1 MSIAQRINILSEL
14 GFISSAEKEL
24 LIKESQILSPNNAD
38 KMSENVIGVFGLPM
52 SIATNFLINDKE
64 YIVPMVVEEPSIVA
78 GVSGAAKIIKRSGG
92 FEAKMTES
100 LLIGQIQ
107 VLSLNDINEAVSI
120 LEKNKKNLLKKA
132 NQILPNLIK
141 RGGGVKEVE
150 IHTIT
155 LKKESTIVLHLLV
168 DTKDAMG
175 ANLVNT
181 MCENLAHY
189 LENLIGGKVGLRI
202 LSNLSDRSM
211 VEIKTEIPVKN
222 LEMSG
227 FSGETVRDGVVNATE
242 FANADPYRAATH
254 NKGIMNGIDAVSVA
268 TGNDWRAI
276 EAAAHAY
283 ASSGGVYKSL
293 SQWKVSSEGNLK
305 GILRMPIKVGIVG
318 GTLTANPAS
327 KLGLNLSKVNSSSE
341 LAKVMGSVGLAQN
354 LAALRALV
362 THGIQQGH
370 MKLHAR
376 SAAISADIPDKYFS
390 EVVKGMIDS
399 GEIKAW
405 KAKELLIEAKEI
417 PEKSKISSSNKTT
430 EELGKGYASG
440 KVILLGEH
448 AVVYK
453 HPAIACPIIRAVNV
467 HVERVTDG
475 IEFVLSGFLNKE
487 IDHQSDGYQSL
498 LSMFSMICELLEI
511 DNFTARIKINSRIP
525 YAMGMGASAAFAV
538 AITRGV
544 IDLFNLSKTPEE
556 VNKIAFECE
565 KITHGMPSGVDN
577 TVAVFGRPI
586 FFKKGKES
594 FKSVLEQV
602 EPLPIV
608 IGLSHN
614 SSNTAEVV
622 SAVNSRYKKNKT
634 LYEDLFKQIG
644 RITNEG
650 FKALKDKNY
659 DKLGELM
666 NISQGL
672 LNAIGVSNSEL
683 EKMVDLARSSGAI
696 GAKLTGSGGGGSIIA
711 LCPGKETEVKGSLED
726 SGYKTVPLFHL

>member
-1 MSIAQRINILSEL
+1 MSVTQRINILSEL

-24 LIKESQILSPNNAD
+24 LIKKSQILPPNNAD

-78 GVSGAAKIIKRSGG
+78 GVSGAAKIIKKSGG

-107 VLSLNDINEAVSI
+107 LLSLNDINKAISI
-120 LEKNKKNLLKKA
+120 LEKSKDNLLKEA
-132 NQILPNLIK
+132 NASLPNLIK
-141 RGGGVKEVE
+141 RGGGVKEIE
-150 IHTIT
+150 IHKIT
-155 LKKESTIVLHLLV
+155 LKKESTVILHLLV

-175 ANLVNT
+175 ANLVNSL
-181 MCENLAHY
+181 CENLADH
-189 LENLIGGKVGLRI
+189 LENLIDGKVGLRI
-202 LSNLSDRSM
+202 LSNLSDRSI

-222 LEMSG
+222 LKKSG
-227 FSGETVRDGVVNATE
+227 FSGEVVRDGVVNATE
-242 FANADPYRAATH
+242 FANTDPYRAATH
-254 NKGIMNGIDAVSVA
+254 NKGIMNGIDAVSLA

-293 SQWKVSSEGNLK
+293 SQWEVNSKGNLEGVLK
-305 GILRMPIKVGIVG
+305 MPIKVGIVG
-318 GTLTANPAS
+318 GSLTANPAA

-362 THGIQQGH
+362 THGIQKGH

-376 SAAISADIPDKYFS
+376 SVAVSVGTPEKYFT
-390 EVVKGMIDS
+390 EVVRGMIDS

-405 KAKELLIEAKEI
+405 KAKELIEAKEI
-417 PEKSKISSSNKTT
+417 PEKSKISSSRKTK
-430 EELGKGYASG
+430 EELGVGFAAG
-440 KVILLGEH
+440 KVILMGEH

-453 HPAIACPIIRAVNV
+453 QPAIACPIIRAVDV
-467 HVERVTDG
+467 HVERTTDR
-475 IEFVLSGFLNKE
+475 IDFILSGFLNKE
-487 IDHQSDGYQSL
+487 IDEQSSSYQSL
-498 LSMFSMICELLEI
+498 VSMFSTICKLLEI
-511 DNFTARIKINSRIP
+511 DKFNARIKIDSRIP
-525 YAMGMGASAAFAV
+525 YSMGLGASAAFAV

-544 IDLFNLSKTPEE
+544 IDLFNLSRTPEE

-577 TVAVFGRPI
+577 TVAVFGQPI

-594 FKSVLEQV
+594 TKNLLESVK
-602 EPLPIV
+602 PLPIV

-614 SSNTAEVV
+614 SSNTVDLV
-622 SAVNSRYKKNKT
+622 SDVNFRYKKNKI
-634 LYEDLFKQIG
+634 LYENLFSQIG
-644 RITNEG
+644 RIANEG
-650 FKALKDKNY
+650 LKALKDMNY

-672 LNAIGVSNSEL
+672 LNSIGVSNSEL
-683 EKMVDLARSSGAI
+683 EKMIDLARSSGAI

-711 LCPGKETEVKGSLED
+711 LCPGKETEVERSLED
-726 SGYKTVPLFHL
+726 SGYKTIPLFNR

>member
-1 MSIAQRINILSEL
+1 MSVAQRIKILSEL
-14 GFISSAEKEL
+14 GFISSAEKEF

-52 SIATNFLINDKE
+52 SIATNFLINNKE

-78 GVSGAAKIIKRSGG
+78 GVSGAAKIIRKSGG
-92 FEAKMTES
+92 FEAKMNES

-120 LEKNKKNLLKKA
+120 LEKSKDNLMKKA
-132 NQILPNLIK
+132 NESLPNLIK
-141 RGGGVKEVE
+141 RGGGVKEIE
-150 IHTIT
+150 IHRIT
-155 LKKESTIVLHLLV
+155 LKKESTVIVHLLV

-175 ANLVNT
+175 ANLVNSL
-181 MCENLAHY
+181 CENLANH
-189 LENLIGGKVGLRI
+189 LENLVGGKVGLRI
-202 LSNLSDRSM
+202 LSNLSDRSI
-211 VEIKTEIPVKN
+211 VEVKTVIPAKN
-222 LEMSG
+222 LEKNG
-227 FSGETVRDGVVNATE
+227 FSGESVRDGVVNATE

-254 NKGIMNGIDAVSVA
+254 NKGIMNGIDAVSLA

-293 SQWKVSSEGNLK
+293 SQWKVSSKGNLE

-318 GTLTANPAS
+318 GSLTANPAA
-327 KLGLNLSKVNSSSE
+327 KLGLNFLKVNSSSE
-341 LAKVMGSVGLAQN
+341 LAMVMGSVGLAQN

-376 SAAISADIPDKYFS
+376 SVAISVDTPEKYFT

-405 KAKELLIEAKEI
+405 KAKELIKAKEM
-417 PEKSKISSSNKTT
+417 PEKGNISSSNKTK
-430 EELGKGYASG
+430 EELGKGFASG

-448 AVVYK
+448 AVVYNQ
-453 HPAIACPIIRAVNV
+453 PAIACPIIRAVNI
-467 HVERVTDG
+467 HIERATDK
-475 IEFVLSGFLNKE
+475 IEFVLSGFLNKK
-487 IDHQSDGYQSL
+487 IDNQSSSYQSFV
-498 LSMFSMICELLEI
+498 SMFSTICKHLEI
-511 DNFTARIKINSRIP
+511 DNFNARIKIDSRIP
-525 YAMGMGASAAFAV
+525 YSMGLGASAAFAV
-538 AITRGV
+538 AFTRGV

-577 TVAVFGRPI
+577 TVAVFGQPI

-594 FKSVLEQV
+594 SKTLLEKV

-614 SSNTAEVV
+614 SSNTADVV
-622 SAVNSRYKKNKT
+622 SAVNSRYKKNKI
-634 LYEDLFKQIG
+634 LYEDLFSQIG
-644 RITNEG
+644 RIANEG
-650 FKALKDKNY
+650 LKALKDTNY

-683 EKMVDLARSSGAI
+683 EKMIDLARSSGAI

-711 LCPGKETEVKGSLED
+711 LCPGKETEVKGNLED
-726 SGYKTVPLFHL
+726 SGYKTVPLFNR

>member
-14 GFISSAEKEL
+14 GFISSGEKEIL
-24 LIKESQILSPNNAD
+24 TQESQILASKNAD

-64 YIVPMVVEEPSIVA
+64 YIVPMVVEEPSVVA
-78 GVSGAAKIIKRSGG
+78 GVSGAAKIIKKSGG
-92 FEAKMTES
+92 FVAKMTES

-107 VLSLNDINEAVSI
+107 VLSLSKINEAISI
-120 LEKNKKNLLKKA
+120 LEKNKDNLLKKA
-132 NQILPNLIK
+132 NEYLPNMVK
-141 RGGGVKEVE
+141 RGGGVKDIEV
-150 IHTIT
+150 HTIT
-155 LKKESTIVLHLLV
+155 LKKESTVVIHLVV

-175 ANLVNT
+175 ANLVNSL
-181 MCENLAHY
+181 CENLANH
-189 LENLIGGKVGLRI
+189 LEELIGGKAGVRI

-211 VEIKTEIPVKN
+211 VEIKTEIPVNN
-222 LEMSG
+222 LEKSG
-227 FSGETVRDGVVNATE
+227 FSGEAIRDGVVSVTE
-242 FANADPYRAATH
+242 FANSDPYRAATH

-293 SQWKVSSEGNLK
+293 SQWKISSEGNLK
-305 GILRMPIKVGIVG
+305 GILRMPIKVGIIG
-318 GTLTANPAS
+318 GSLTANPAA
-327 KLGLNLSKVNSSSE
+327 KLGLSISKVNSSKE
-341 LAKVMGSVGLAQN
+341 LAMVMGSVGLAQN

-376 SAAISADIPDKYFS
+376 SVAISVGTPEKYFN
-390 EVVKGMIDS
+390 EVVQGMIDS

-405 KAKELLIEAKEI
+405 KAKELIKTKEM
-417 PEKSKISSSNKTT
+417 PEKSKISPSNKTK
-430 EELGKGYASG
+430 EEMGKGFAAG

-453 HPAIACPIIRAVNV
+453 QPAIACPVARAVNV
-467 HVERVTDG
+467 YVER
-475 IEFVLSGFLNKE
+475 INNESEFVLSGFLSKK
-487 IDHQSDGYQSL
+487 IDDHSDSYK
-498 LSMFSMICELLEI
+498 MFSLMFIKICKLLEI
-511 DNFTARIKINSRIP
+511 DNFNASIKIESRIP
-525 YAMGMGASAAFAV
+525 YSMGLGASAAFAV

-544 IDLFNLSKTPEE
+544 IDLFNLSKAPEE
-556 VNKIAFECE
+556 INQIAFECE

-577 TVAVFGRPI
+577 TVAVFGQPI
-586 FFKKGKES
+586 FFEKGKDS
-594 FKSVLEQV
+594 SKIQLELV
-602 EPLPIV
+602 DPLPIV

-614 SSNTAEVV
+614 SSNTVDVV
-622 SAVNSRYKKNKT
+622 ADVNSRYKKNKV
-634 LYEDLFKQIG
+634 LYEDLFGQIG

-650 FKALKDKNY
+650 LNALKDKNY

-666 NISQGL
+666 NMSQGL

-711 LCPGKETEVKGSLED
+711 LCPGKETEVKRSLGN
-726 SGYKTVPLFHL
+726 SGYKTLSLFYQ